1 MKNNKKKDMNVSSN
15 HRTLTLLWIVQL
27 LAQALAMVVVWKLNM
42 LPDMYFMILA
52 GLMGLLA
59 VLTGILMLP
68 KKKATFRHTMGV
80 LFSLVV
86 FGFSCAAAVLVMD
99 VQGTIQGVSG
109 QTGSIVAQAVYV
121 RVDDPA
127 QTIQDAQDYHFA
139 VVQDYDEENTQKA
152 IEAIEAELGTKIL
165 VTEYAGAEEMVNAF
179 LNGHVDALILNS
191 AYAVLLEDLEGYE
204 DFYDR
209 IRILYEVEVMVWTP
223 VEDDPS
229 TEQTN
234 VPIQSQRIE
243 DITTESFVVYI
254 SGSDTR
260 SKKLTTSRSD
270 VNILAIV
277 NPETKQVLLIN
288 TPRDYYISNP
298 ASRSGSMDKLT
309 HCGIYGIECSMQAL
323 ANLYQVE
330 VDYYAQINFTG
341 FETLIDAIGGVT
353 VHSDVSFSN
362 NDVIVRKGE
371 NNFNGRQALAFA
383 RERKRLAGGDNAR
396 GKNQMKVIQAVIN
409 KATTG
414 TTIISNYTGIMESLE
429 GMFTTSISSDEIS
442 KLVKMQLDDM
452 AQWNVLTYAVTGK
465 GGSNTTY
472 SIPGARSYVMY
483 QDARLV
489 NHGIDLI
496 NRVIAGE
503 ILTQDDMT
511 APEA

>member
-1 MKNNKKKDMNVSSN
+1 MKNNRKKETNVSSN
-15 HRTLTLLWIVQL
+15 HRTLTLLWIVQVL
-27 LAQALAMVVVWKLNM
+27 GQVLATLVIWQLNM
-42 LPDMYFMILA
+42 LPDLYFMILA
-52 GLMGLLA
+52 GLMAVLA
-59 VLTGILMLP
+59 LLTGILMLS
-68 KKKATFRHTMGV
+68 KKKATFRHTVGV
-80 LFSLVV
+80 LLSLAV
-86 FGFSCAAAVLVMD
+86 FGVSCAGAVLVMD
-99 VQGTIQGVSG
+99 VQDTIQGVSG
-109 QTGSIVAQAVYV
+109 STGSIVAQAVYV

-127 QTIQDAQDYHFA
+127 QTIQDAADYEFGI
-139 VVQDYDEENTQKA
+139 VQDYDVENTQKA
-152 IEAIEAELGTKIL
+152 ILSIETELDRDL
-165 VTEYAGAEEMVNAF
+165 RVREFESAEEMVASF
-179 LNGHVDALILNS
+179 LSGDVDALILNS

-209 IRILYEVEVMVWTP
+209 IRILHEVEVMVWTP
-223 VEDDPS
+223 AKDDPA

-234 VPIQSQRIE
+234 IPIQSQKIE

-270 VNILAIV
+270 VNILAVV
-277 NPETKQVLLIN
+277 NPVTKQVLLLN

-298 ASRSGSMDKLT
+298 ASRSGAMDKLT

-362 NDVIVRKGE
+362 SAVVVRKGE
-371 NNFNGRQALAFA
+371 NTFNGSQALAFA
-383 RERKRLAGGDNAR
+383 RERKRLSGGDNDR
-396 GKNQMKVIQAVIN
+396 GKNQMKVIEAVIA
-409 KATTG
+409 KATSG
-414 TTIISNYTGIMESLE
+414 TTIISNYTGIMGSLE
-429 GMFTTSISSDEIS
+429 GMFTTSMNSDEIS

-452 AQWNVLTYAVTGK
+452 AQWNVQTYAVTGR
-465 GGSNTTY
+465 GGSDKTY

-503 ILTQDDMT
+503 ILTEADMT
-511 APEA
+511 APNA